1 MKNLMIE
8 NIVTDVSD
16 KIRQMLGEN
25 MIGIYLFGSLVLG
38 DFDENFSDIDLMIVL
53 KRDINTDEFEKIKD
67 LQKYISKKYSRFGTD
82 GIEMIFVSTE
92 TIKKY
97 LIKETFLTAV
107 APGNPLETIVC
118 KTECLIYFYIVRNYG
133 KTILGTPKEEVF
145 PIISETD
152 FVNMSNKVALENI
165 PYWEEACKKTLH
177 EQFYSVITL
186 CRAFYIKEN
195 KTYPS
200 KLEAKN
206 WTKNKYPDFKDIIE
220 YAWNQR
226 GKWKET
232 DNPTDDH
239 KYQEIIEFFEFAKN
253 ELNNLVIENIKE
265 NIASNKDVLEI
276 LKYSH
281 WSPTR
286 EKLSK
291 LVEKYHKD
299 KDILPFAS
307 FDGDKISGI
316 IVVQKIEGRTYEI
329 IDIAV
334 DKNYRGQGIAS
345 KLIDHVIENLGIKT
359 LFAETDDDAVGFYK
373 KYGFKTEIIKDKEYT
388 RYKCTLSL

>member
-1 MKNLMIE
+1 MIIE
-8 NIVTDVSD
+8 SIVNDVSD
-16 KIRQMLGEN
+16 KIKQMFGDN

-53 KRDINTDEFEKIKD
+53 KRDINKDEFEKIKD
-67 LQKYISKKYSRFGTD
+67 LQKYISEEYSRFGTD

-92 TIKKY
+92 TIKSY
-97 LIKETFLTAV
+97 LVKETFLTAV

-118 KTECLIYFYIVRNYG
+118 KPEFLIYFYIVRNYG
-133 KTILGTPKEEVF
+133 ETILGTPKKEVF
-145 PIISETD
+145 PEISKTD
-152 FVNMSNKVALENI
+152 FVNMSNSVALENI
-165 PYWEEACKKTLH
+165 PYWKESCKKTLH

-186 CRAFYIKEN
+186 CRALYIKEN
-195 KTYPS
+195 KTCPS

-206 WTKNKYPDFKDIIE
+206 WAKNKYPNFKDIIE

-232 DNPTDDH
+232 DKPTDEH
-239 KYQEIIEFFEFAKN
+239 KYQEIIKFFEFAKIK
-253 ELNNLVIENIKE
+253 LSYLVIENIKE
-265 NIASNKDVLEI
+265 NIVLNEDVLEI

-281 WSPTR
+281 FNPTR

-291 LVEKYHKD
+291 LMQKYHEN
-299 KDILPFAS
+299 KDILPFTS
-307 FDGDKISGI
+307 FDGNKISGI
-316 IVVQKIEGRTYEI
+316 IVVQKIEGETYEI

-334 DKNYRGQGIAS
+334 DKHHRGQGIAS
-345 KLIDHVIENLGIKT
+345 KLINYVIENLGIKT
-359 LFAETDDDAVGFYK
+359 LFAETDDDAVGFYE
-373 KYGFKTEIIKDKEYT
+373 KYGFKTEIIKNKEYT

>member
-1 MKNLMIE
+1 MIIKNVV
-8 NIVTDVSD
+8 NDVSD
-16 KIRQMLGEN
+16 KIEKMLGDN
-25 MIGIYLFGSLVLG
+25 IVGIYLFGSLVLG
-38 DFDENFSDIDLMIVL
+38 DFNENFSDIDLMIVL
-53 KRDINTDEFEKIKD
+53 KKGINKDEFERIKD
-67 LQKYISKKYSRFGTD
+67 LQKYISEKYSRFGTD

-92 TIKKY
+92 TIKNY
-97 LIKETFLTAV
+97 LVKETFLTAV
-107 APGNPLETIVC
+107 APGNPLETVVC
-118 KTECLIYFYIVRNYG
+118 KPEFLIYFYIVKNYG

-152 FVNMSNKVALENI
+152 FVNMSNKVATENI
-165 PYWEEACKKTLH
+165 PYWKEACKKTLH

-186 CRAFYIKEN
+186 CRALYIKEN

-206 WTKNKYPDFKDIIE
+206 WTKNKYPNFKDIIE

-232 DNPTDDH
+232 DEPTDEH
-239 KYQEIIEFFEFAKN
+239 KHKEIIEFFGFAKSK
-253 ELNNLVIENIKE
+253 LSDLVIENIKE
-265 NIASNKDVLEI
+265 NIVSNENVLEI

-281 WSPTR
+281 WNPTK

-291 LVEKYHKD
+291 LAEKYHKD
-299 KDILPFAS
+299 KGILPFAS
-307 FDGDKISGI
+307 FDENKISGI

-334 DKNYRGQGIAS
+334 DKHHRGQGVAS
-345 KLIDHVIENLGIKT
+345 KLIDYIIKNLGIKT
-359 LFAETDDDAVGFYK
+359 LFAETDDDAVGFYE
-373 KYGFKTEIIKDKEYT
+373 KYGFKTEIIKNKEYT

>member
-1 MKNLMIE
+1 MIIKTIA
-8 NIVTDVSD
+8 NDVSD
-16 KIRQMLGEN
+16 RINQTFGGN
-25 MIGIYLFGSLVLG
+25 IVGVYLFGSLVLG

-53 KRDINTDEFEKIKD
+53 KRDINKSEFEKIKD
-67 LQKYISKKYSRFGTD
+67 LQKYISEKYSRFGTD

-92 TIKKY
+92 TIKSY
-97 LIKETFLTAV
+97 LVKETFLTAV
-107 APGNPLETIVC
+107 APGNPLETVVC
-118 KTECLIYFYIVRNYG
+118 KPEFLIYFYIVKNYG

-152 FVNMSNKVALENI
+152 FVNMSNKVATENI
-165 PYWEEACKKTLH
+165 PYWKEACKKTLH

-186 CRAFYIKEN
+186 CRALYIKEN

-206 WTKNKYPDFKDIIE
+206 WTKNKYPNFKDIIE

-232 DNPTDDH
+232 DEPTDEH
-239 KYQEIIEFFEFAKN
+239 KHKEIIEFFGFAKSK
-253 ELNNLVIENIKE
+253 LSDLVIENIKE
-265 NIASNKDVLEI
+265 NIVSNENVLEI

-281 WSPTR
+281 WNPTK

-291 LVEKYHKD
+291 LAEKYHKD
-299 KDILPFAS
+299 KGILPFAS
-307 FDGDKISGI
+307 FDENKISGI

-334 DKNYRGQGIAS
+334 DKHHRGQGVAS
-345 KLIDHVIENLGIKT
+345 KLIDYIIKNLGIKT
-359 LFAETDDDAVGFYK
+359 LFAETDDDAVGFYE
-373 KYGFKTEIIKDKEYT
+373 KYGFKTEIIKNKEYT

>member
-1 MKNLMIE
+1 MIIE
-8 NIVTDVSD
+8 SIVNDVSD
-16 KIRQMLGEN
+16 KIKQMFGDN

-53 KRDINTDEFEKIKD
+53 KRDINKDEFEKIKD
-67 LQKYISKKYSRFGTD
+67 LQKYISEEYSRFGTD

-92 TIKKY
+92 TIKSY
-97 LIKETFLTAV
+97 LVKETFLTAV

-118 KTECLIYFYIVRNYG
+118 KPEFLIYFYIVRNYG
-133 KTILGTPKEEVF
+133 ETILGTPKKEVF
-145 PIISETD
+145 PEISKTD
-152 FVNMSNKVALENI
+152 FVNMSNSVALENI
-165 PYWEEACKKTLH
+165 PYWKESCKKTLH

-186 CRAFYIKEN
+186 CRALYIKEN

-206 WTKNKYPDFKDIIE
+206 WAKNKYPNFKDIIE

-232 DNPTDDH
+232 DKPTDEH
-239 KYQEIIEFFEFAKN
+239 KYQEIIKFFEFAKIK
-253 ELNNLVIENIKE
+253 LSYLVIENIKE
-265 NIASNKDVLEI
+265 NIVLNEDVLEI

-281 WSPTR
+281 FNPTR

-291 LVEKYHKD
+291 LMQKYHEN
-299 KDILPFAS
+299 KDILPFTS
-307 FDGDKISGI
+307 FDGNKISGI
-316 IVVQKIEGRTYEI
+316 IVVQKIEGETYEI

-334 DKNYRGQGIAS
+334 DKHHRGQGIAS
-345 KLIDHVIENLGIKT
+345 KLINYVIENLGIKT
-359 LFAETDDDAVGFYK
+359 LFAETDDDAVGFYE
-373 KYGFKTEIIKDKEYT
+373 KYGFKTEIIKNKEYT

>member
-1 MKNLMIE
+1 MGNLLIK
-8 NIVTDVSD
+8 NIVADVSY
-16 KIRQMLGEN
+16 KINQMIGDN

-53 KRDINTDEFEKIKD
+53 KSNINKDEFEKIKD
-67 LQKYISKKYSRFGTD
+67 LQKYIAEKYSRFGTD
-82 GIEMIFVSTE
+82 GIEMIFVSTD
-92 TIKKY
+92 TINNYLNKKTY
-97 LIKETFLTAV
+97 LTAV
-107 APGNPLETIVC
+107 APGNPLETIIC
-118 KTECLIYFYIVRNYG
+118 KPEFLIYFYIVKNYG
-133 KTILGTPKEEVF
+133 ETVLGTPKEEVF
-145 PIISETD
+145 SKISITD
-152 FVNMSNKVALENI
+152 FVNMSNSVALENI
-165 PYWEEACKKTLH
+165 PYWNEACKKTLH
-177 EQFYSVITL
+177 EQFYAVITL
-186 CRAFYIKEN
+186 CRALYIKEN

-206 WTKNKYPDFKDIIE
+206 WAKNKYLNFKDIVE

-232 DNPTDDH
+232 DRPTDEH
-239 KYQEIIEFFEFAKN
+239 KYQEIIEFFGFAKSK
-253 ELNNLVIENIKE
+253 LSDLVIENIKE
-265 NIASNKDVLEI
+265 NIVSNENVLEI

-281 WSPTR
+281 WNPTK

-291 LVEKYHKD
+291 LVQKYHED

-307 FDGDKISGI
+307 FDGNKISGI
-316 IVVQKIEGRTYEI
+316 IVVQKIEGETYEI

-334 DKNYRGQGIAS
+334 DSNYRKQGIAS
-345 KLIDHVIENLGIKT
+345 KLIDYVIENLGIKT

-373 KYGFKTEIIKDKEYT
+373 KYGFKTEIIKNKEYT